1 VPSEP
6 TLSRELAALKRAFKL
21 AFSKEMVRRVPSI
34 VIPDERHRADEGEFS
49 PEQFASLIQQLDGKE
64 RTRYLVP
71 LVTFLYRTGM
81 RAQEPMGMKWAEV
94 RLDLRILRLPAR
106 RTKGK
111 EPKSIT
117 LDSDLLKLIHEQ
129 RKLHDKKF
137 PSCEYVFPDAE
148 GKQVSYDR
156 AIDRFQAACK
166 RAGTAEG
173 FTI

>member
-1 VPSEP
+1 MTWQSSSVFPLLLDAP
-6 TLSRELAALKRAFKL
+6 HKRPA
-21 AFSKEMVRRVPSI
+21 P
-34 VIPDERHRADEGEFS
+34 
-49 PEQFASLIQQLDGKE
+49 
-64 RTRYLVP
+64 
-71 LVTFLYRTGM
+71 
-81 RAQEPMGMKWAEV
+81 
-94 RLDLRILRLPAR
+94 RLPAR

-117 LDSDLLKLIHEQ
+117 LDSDLLKLIDEQ

-173 FTI
+173 FTT